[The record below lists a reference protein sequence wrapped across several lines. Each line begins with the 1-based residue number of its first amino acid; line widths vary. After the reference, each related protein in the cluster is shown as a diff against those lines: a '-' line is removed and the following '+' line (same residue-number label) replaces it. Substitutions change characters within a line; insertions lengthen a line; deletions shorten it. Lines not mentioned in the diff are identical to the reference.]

1 MMETD
6 VIFGGFIQVTDAV
19 EVQQIAGD
27 VVIHT
32 GAEHA
37 SGRKDRHRVEQFVNE
52 AGCF

>member
-6 VIFGGFIQVTDAV
+6 VIFGGFIQVTDA
-19 EVQQIAGD
+19 
-27 VVIHT
+27 VIHT